1 MESATI
7 DLYSVR
13 FWAAAVVAVIVM
25 VPLSRGAARRAV
37 FAVFN
42 LAFLGLYLRAEVA
55 WVAAG
60 AVVAYLALRALPSPR
75 LGPVALAAGGAAA
88 LGLFLVHK
96 LPGLAAGSGLARLNP
111 ILTAVGFSYVAL
123 RWVDVARA
131 VRERR
136 HPPPDLAATINYL
149 LPFHMLAAGPI
160 QAYDDFVAQPDV
172 PPPPGFE
179 ASLGGLERIIG
190 GMFKKYVLANLIE
203 KTFLTG
209 FRAGGPYFFLEMQL
223 NYLWLFLDFSA
234 YSDIAVGIG
243 TMIGVATP
251 ENFNRPYLARNPIDY
266 WDRWHMSLSQFI
278 RRNLFIPIQ
287 MTLMRRTG
295 AAYPLGIASVAFTI
309 SFLLCGLWHNIGLPW
324 LLWGA
329 YQAAGLVVCNLYK
342 AYLLKRLG
350 RKGLNQYLAN
360 PWIRAVAV
368 VLTFEFIALSLVI
381 VTVPWGSWSWTSR

>member
-1 MESATI
+1 MGGTI

-13 FWAAAVVAVIVM
+13 FWSAAALAMAVL
-25 VPLSRGAARRAV
+25 VPLASGAARKLALAAV
-37 FAVFN
+37 N
-42 LAFLGLYLRAEVA
+42 LGFLGLYLGAGTI
-55 WVAAG
+55 WVLAG
-60 AVVAYLALRALPSPR
+60 AAAAYLVLRALPSPR
-75 LGPVALAAGGAAA
+75 LGPMALAAGGAAV

-96 LPGLAAGSGLARLNP
+96 LPDLAAGSRLARLEP
-111 ILTAVGFSYVAL
+111 ILTAVGFSYAAL

-136 HPPPDLAATINYL
+136 HPPPDLASTINYI

-160 QAYDDFVAQPDV
+160 QAYDDFVAQPAV
-172 PPPPGFE
+172 PPPLGFGP
-179 ASLGGLERIIG
+179 AMGGLERIIG

-209 FRAGGPYFFLEMQL
+209 FLAGGPYFFLELQL
-223 NYLWLFLDFSA
+223 NCLWLFLDFSA

-243 TMIGVATP
+243 TMLGVATP
-251 ENFNRPYLARNPIDY
+251 ENFNRPYLARSPIDY
-266 WDRWHMSLSQFI
+266 WDRWHISLSQFI

-287 MTLMRRTG
+287 MTLMRRTDG
-295 AAYPLGIASVAFTI
+295 AYALGIASVAFTV

-329 YQAAGLVVCNLYK
+329 YHATGLVVCNLYK
-342 AYLLKRLG
+342 AWLLKRLG
-350 RKGLNQYLAN
+350 RKGMNRYLAN
-360 PWIRAVAV
+360 PWIRAAAV

-381 VTVPWGSWSWTSR
+381 VTARWWEAPSWTS

>member
-1 MESATI
+1 MESASI

-13 FWAAAVVAVIVM
+13 FWAAVAVAIAVM
-25 VPLSRGAARRAV
+25 VPLASASARRVAL
-37 FAVFN
+37 AAFN
-42 LAFLGLYLRAEVA
+42 LGFLAVVLREGV
-55 WVAAG
+55 VGVLAG
-60 AVVAYLALRALPSPR
+60 AVIAFLVLRALPMPR
-75 LGPVALAAGGAAA
+75 LGPPALALGGSAV
-88 LGLFLVHK
+88 LGLFLIHK
-96 LPGLAAGSGLARLNP
+96 LPGLAVGTALSQANP
-111 ILTAVGFSYVAL
+111 ILTVVGFSYVAL

-136 HPPPDLAATINYL
+136 HPPPDFAATVNYL

-160 QAYDDFVAQPDV
+160 QAYDDFVAQPAV
-172 PPPPGFE
+172 PPPPDFNE
-179 ASLGGLERIIG
+179 ALGGLERIIA

-209 FRAGGPYFFLEMQL
+209 FLAGGPYFLLELQL

-243 TMIGVATP
+243 RLIGVATP

-287 MTLMRRTG
+287 MALMRRTDG
-295 AAYPLGIASVAFTI
+295 AHALGIASLAFTA
-309 SFLLCGLWHNIGLPW
+309 SFLLCGLWHNIGWNW
-324 LLWGA
+324 LAWGA

-350 RKGLNQYLAN
+350 RKGLNRYLAN
-360 PWIRAVAV
+360 PWIKAAAV
-368 VLTFEFIALSLVI
+368 VLTFEFIAVSLVL
-381 VTVPWGSWSWTSR
+381 VTVPWGSWSWASR